1 MQKSSPGF
9 NNQRSDQN
17 KRLTQ
22 LRNIANTKVSYM
34 KNKGIKIKKTL

>member
-17 KRLTQ
+17 KRL
-22 LRNIANTKVSYM
+22 NIANTKVSYM